1 MSLYLETALQVAFI
15 WTLACCT
22 PGANVL
28 LTMNTALRYNRLLAI
43 GSAAGVT
50 AAVILWG
57 IMGAS
62 GVLIIL
68 QTFPWLFGLLKLL
81 GGSYLLYLGLSK
93 IYSTLKQGSKQPYD
107 IAERENLK
115 SPWHL
120 IRLAFFTSIVNPKTG
135 LFVISLFS
143 VAMPKDPSWPIT
155 ILCVSIMG
163 SITLLWHLFLA
174 CVFSTTSAQTLYQ
187 KSVNLIDY
195 LTGGL
200 FTLFGI
206 KIIAS

>member
-1 MSLYLETALQVAFI
+1 MSLYAETALQVAFI
-15 WTLACCT
+15 WSLACCT

-43 GSAAGVT
+43 GSSVGVT
-50 AAVILWG
+50 VAVVLWG

-93 IYSTLKQGSKQPYD
+93 IYFTLKKSSKQSD
-107 IAERENLK
+107 GMAKRVNLK

-120 IRLAFFTSIVNPKTG
+120 ARLAFFTSIVNPKTG

-143 VAMPKDPSWPIT
+143 VAMPKEPSWPIT
-155 ILCVSIMG
+155 MLCVSIMG

-174 CVFSTTSAQTLYQ
+174 CAFSTISAQTFYQ

-195 LTGGL
+195 LIGGL

-206 KIIAS
+206 KIISS